1 MAVWKR
7 VSLTIAAALS
17 GALVACGAD
26 QGADASAEAADGPGG
41 LLYAEARLINR
52 AREAFGR
59 AILVDGPNGL
69 VITIELEGAP
79 AGWHGVHL
87 HDVGS
92 CESADF
98 SSAGGHFNPEAKA
111 HGLLN
116 VDGPK
121 PANLANIYA
130 HADGAVRAQLFAPGV
145 RLLGAGGLL
154 DGDGASIIVHEN
166 QDDHITQPIGGSGAR
181 IGCGVIAAAP

>member
-1 MAVWKR
+1 TGI
-7 VSLTIAAALS
+7 LTIAVRARPARP
-17 GALVACGAD
+17 ARA
-26 QGADASAEAADGPGG
+26 ADAASLG
-41 LLYAEARLINR
+41 LSLTP
-52 AREAFGR
+52 FC
-59 AILVDGPNGL
+59 
-69 VITIELEGAP
+69 THAP
-79 AGWHGVHL
+79 T
-87 HDVGS
+87 
-92 CESADF
+92 
-98 SSAGGHFNPEAKA
+98 N
-111 HGLLN
+111 
-116 VDGPK
+116 K